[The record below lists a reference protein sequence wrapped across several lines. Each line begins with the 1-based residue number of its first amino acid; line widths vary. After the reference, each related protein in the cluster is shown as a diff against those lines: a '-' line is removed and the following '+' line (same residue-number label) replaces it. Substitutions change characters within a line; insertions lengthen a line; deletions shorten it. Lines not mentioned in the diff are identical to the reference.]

1 MIDQETVW
9 QEIWPVVEE
18 FIEATLAEDA
28 ERAGALLLPDS
39 IAAESLD
46 LFDIYVFDILLKTVL
61 GRSSLGLS
69 RAVETENG
77 RFVHIEY
84 AWPEPGSTA
93 NSYTANDVVTVT
105 LTRTTGKWLIQEINP
120 SAIDLPLTGARARGI
135 LATGQNLNDEGKVP
149 GEAWILPFA
158 LYGGLLKMKLRP
170 AALADTIEAL
180 LLPGMQERRYG
191 MMALVYARRLWRKF
205 RNSARP
211 QLAKPAA
218 WAAAVEYIMGEL
230 EMRELTQA
238 AAAKNY
244 QVNLSQMVP
253 HMKLIK
259 RSLNIQKMDERYSDV
274 QAPQIVVNNN
284 I

>member
-28 ERAGALLLPDS
+28 DGAGALLLPGS
-39 IAAESLD
+39 IAAETLD
-46 LFDIYVFDILLKTVL
+46 LFDIYVYDILLKTVL

-69 RAVETENG
+69 RAIETENG

-84 AWPEPGSTA
+84 AWPEPASTA

-120 SAIDLPLTGARARGI
+120 SAINLPLTGARARGI

-191 MMALVYARRLWRKF
+191 MMALVYARRLWRQF
-205 RNSARP
+205 RDLAQP
-211 QLAKPAA
+211 PLAKPAA

-259 RSLNIQKMDERYSDV
+259 RGLNIQKMDERFSDV
-274 QAPQIVVNNN
+274 QAPQIVVNSN